1 MQSAEKLDIIYLSII
16 YTFDSIEHIRCA
28 RHCTVIVL
36 SVVILPTF
44 PAGLPLKA
52 KKPDGT
58 EWPAQSE
65 IREIRLSP
73 GAHTSPFRQGTVN
86 NDVNLHLYFLVE
98 HTITCSKYVKTS
110 TQLQRPNVEKFSDA

>member
-28 RHCTVIVL
+28 TYCTVIVL

-73 GAHTSPFRQGTVN
+73 GAHTSPFRGR
-86 NDVNLHLYFLVE
+86 
-98 HTITCSKYVKTS
+98 S
-110 TQLQRPNVEKFSDA
+110 TMTLLLNCVFW